1 MANLTKMTGGPFDG
15 KAILTGAGKSQ
26 VGRRLGRT
34 GLDLTLEAV
43 LRAIEDAG
51 LAVDDVDGIASYP
64 GPGVPDPGFSGAAVQ
79 EVRNALG
86 LSCRW
91 YVSAMETAGQIGPV
105 IEACMAVTLGLA
117 NHVVVYRSVWESTA
131 AAQSGGGRAS
141 VLFTGGKLPPHL
153 EWVAPFGALS
163 AANWLAMPAQRYM
176 HDFGLTREQ
185 LGWIALNARR
195 NAAMN
200 PDAVYRE
207 PMTMD
212 DYLGAR
218 MISEPLCLY
227 DCDVPCD
234 GATAVIVSRRD
245 AAKGLPRH
253 PLTVESVGPGMFE
266 RATWDQRSD
275 ITTMA
280 AHDSGATLWQNTALT
295 PADVDMAQ
303 IYDGFSFLTV
313 MWLEALGFC
322 EHGKVGEFIEGGE
335 RIARDGALPINTS
348 GGQLSGGRLHG
359 MGFLHEACVQ
369 MWGEGGDRQ
378 APKTP
383 EVVAVG
389 VGGGPVAGSML
400 LSSR

>member
-1 MANLTKMTGGPFDG
+1 MSGGPFDG
-15 KAILTGAGKSQ
+15 KAVLTGAGKSQ

-51 LAVDDVDGIASYP
+51 LAVDDIDGIASYP
-64 GPGVPDPGFSGAAVQ
+64 GPGVPDAGFSGATIQ

-86 LSCRW
+86 LRCRW
-91 YVSAMETAGQIGPV
+91 YISAMETAGQIGPAM
-105 IEACMAVTLGLA
+105 EACMAVALGLA

-131 AAQSGGGRAS
+131 AQQAGGGRAS
-141 VLFTGGKLPPHL
+141 VLFGGGKLPAHL
-153 EWVAPFGALS
+153 EWMAPFGALS
-163 AANWLAMPAQRYM
+163 AANWLGMPAQRYM
-176 HDFGLTREQ
+176 HDFGLTREH
-185 LGWIALNARR
+185 LGRIAINARH
-195 NAAMN
+195 NAGFN
-200 PDAVYRE
+200 PDAIYRE
-207 PMTMD
+207 PMSME
-212 DYLGAR
+212 DYLNSR

-227 DCDVPCD
+227 DCDIPCD
-234 GATAVIVSRRD
+234 GATAVIVSRR
-245 AAKGLPRH
+245 AAANGLPRH

-266 RATWDQRSD
+266 RATWDQRAD

-280 AHDSGATLWQNTALT
+280 AHDSAATLWENTTLT

-303 IYDGFSFLTV
+303 LYDGFSFLTV

-322 EHGKVGEFIEGGE
+322 GHGEVADFLGDGE
-335 RIARDGALPINTS
+335 RISMTGSLPINTS

-359 MGFLHEACVQ
+359 MGFLHEACIQ
-369 MWGEGGDRQ
+369 MWEEGGDRQ
-378 APKTP
+378 APKVP

>member
-1 MANLTKMTGGPFDG
+1 MTGRRGPFDG
-15 KAILTGAGKSQ
+15 KAVITGAGKSQ

-34 GLDLTLEAV
+34 GLELTLEAV
-43 LRAIEDAG
+43 LRAIADAG
-51 LAVDDVDGIASYP
+51 LDIDDVDGIASYP
-64 GPGVPDPGFSGAAVQ
+64 GPAAGAAGFSGASIT
-79 EVRNALG
+79 EVRTALG
-86 LSCRW
+86 LRSRW
-91 YVSAMETAGQIGPV
+91 YMSSLETAGQIGPV

-117 NHVVVYRSVWESTA
+117 NHVVVFRSVWESTA
-131 AAQSGGGRAS
+131 AQQAGGGHASVLLGGGGR
-141 VLFTGGKLPPHL
+141 LPPQM
-153 EWVAPFGALS
+153 EWTAPFGALS

-176 HDFGLTREQ
+176 YEFGLTRRQ

-195 NAAMN
+195 NAGLN
-200 PDAVYRE
+200 PDAVYRD
-207 PMTMD
+207 PLTMA

-245 AAKGLPRH
+245 AAAGLPRH
-253 PLTVESVGPGMFE
+253 PLTVESAGPGMFE
-266 RATWDQRSD
+266 RPTWEQRFD
-275 ITTMA
+275 LTTMA
-280 AHDSGATLWQNTALT
+280 AHDSAATLWDNTTLR

-303 IYDGFSFLTV
+303 LYDGFSFLTV

-322 EHGKVGEFIEGGE
+322 EHGRVGEFIEGGA
-335 RIARDGALPINTS
+335 RIALDGELPLNTS

-369 MWGEGGDRQ
+369 LWGEGGERQ
-378 APKTP
+378 APNTP

-400 LSSR
+400 VSSR

>member
-1 MANLTKMTGGPFDG
+1 MSGGPFGG
-15 KAILTGAGKSQ
+15 KAVLTGAGKSQ

-43 LRAIEDAG
+43 LRAIGDAG
-51 LAVDDVDGIASYP
+51 LDVDDVDGIASYP
-64 GPGVPDPGFSGAAVQ
+64 GPGVPVAGMSGAGIHD
-79 EVRNALG
+79 VRNALG
-86 LSCRW
+86 LRSRW
-91 YVSAMETAGQIGPV
+91 YMSGIETAGQIGPA

-117 NHVVVYRSVWESTA
+117 NHVVVFRSVWESTA
-131 AAQSGGGRAS
+131 EQQRGGGRAS
-141 VLFTGGKLPPHL
+141 VLFEGGKLPAHL
-153 EWVAPFGALS
+153 EWTAPFGALS

-176 HDFGLTREQ
+176 RDYGMTRQQ
-185 LGWIALNARR
+185 LGAIAITARR
-195 NAAMN
+195 NAGLN
-200 PDAVYRE
+200 PDAIYRE

-234 GATAVIVSRRD
+234 GATAVIISRRD

-266 RATWDQRSD
+266 RATWDQRVD
-275 ITTMA
+275 LTTMA
-280 AHDSGATLWQNTALT
+280 AHDSAETLWQNTTLK
-295 PADVDMAQ
+295 PSDVDMAQ

-322 EHGKVGEFIEGGE
+322 EKGKVGAFIEGGD
-335 RIARDGALPINTS
+335 RIALHGDLPINTS

>member
-1 MANLTKMTGGPFDG
+1 MATLTGVKRGPFDG
-15 KAILTGAGKSQ
+15 EAVLTGAGKSQ

-34 GLDLTLEAV
+34 GLDLTIEAV
-43 LRAIEDAG
+43 LRAIEHAG
-51 LAVDDVDGIASYP
+51 LAVDDIDGIASYP
-64 GPGVPDPGFSGAAVQ
+64 GPGMPDLGFSGAGVQ

-86 LSCRW
+86 LRSRW
-91 YVSAMETAGQIGPV
+91 YMSGMETAGQIGPV
-105 IEACMAVTLGLA
+105 IEACMAVTVGLA
-117 NHVVVYRSVWESTA
+117 NHVVVFRSVWESTA
-131 AAQSGGGRAS
+131 AQQAGGGRAS
-141 VLFTGGKLPPHL
+141 VLFSGGKLPPHL

-163 AANWLAMPAQRYM
+163 ATNWLAMPAQRYM

-185 LGWIALNARR
+185 LGWIALNARN
-195 NAAMN
+195 NAGLN
-200 PDAVYRE
+200 PDAVFRE
-207 PMTMD
+207 PLSMD

-218 MISEPLCLY
+218 MISEPLCLF
-227 DCDVPCD
+227 DCDIPCD

-245 AAKGLPRH
+245 AANGLPRH

-266 RATWDQRSD
+266 RATWDQRAD

-280 AHDSGATLWQNTALT
+280 AHDSAATLWQHTTMT

-335 RIARDGALPINTS
+335 RIARDGSLPINTS

-378 APKTP
+378 VPKTP

>member
-1 MANLTKMTGGPFDG
+1 
-15 KAILTGAGKSQ
+15 
-26 VGRRLGRT
+26 
-34 GLDLTLEAV
+34 
-43 LRAIEDAG
+43 
-51 LAVDDVDGIASYP
+51 
-64 GPGVPDPGFSGAAVQ
+64 
-79 EVRNALG
+79 
-86 LSCRW
+86 
-91 YVSAMETAGQIGPV
+91 
-105 IEACMAVTLGLA
+105 
-117 NHVVVYRSVWESTA
+117 
-131 AAQSGGGRAS
+131 
-141 VLFTGGKLPPHL
+141 
-153 EWVAPFGALS
+153 
-163 AANWLAMPAQRYM
+163 
-176 HDFGLTREQ
+176 
-185 LGWIALNARR
+185 
-195 NAAMN
+195 
-200 PDAVYRE
+200 
-207 PMTMD
+207 MTMD

-245 AAKGLPRH
+245 AANGLPRH

-280 AHDSGATLWQNTALT
+280 AHDSATTLWEHTTLT

-303 IYDGFSFLTV
+303 LYDGFTFLTV
-313 MWLEALGFC
+313 MWLEAMGFC
-322 EHGKVGEFIEGGE
+322 EHGKVGEFLGDGS
-335 RIARDGALPINTS
+335 RIALDGELPINTS

-369 MWGEGGDRQ
+369 LWGEGGDRQ
-378 APKTP
+378 APRTP

>member
-1 MANLTKMTGGPFDG
+1 M
-15 KAILTGAGKSQ
+15 
-26 VGRRLGRT
+26 
-34 GLDLTLEAV
+34 
-43 LRAIEDAG
+43 
-51 LAVDDVDGIASYP
+51 
-64 GPGVPDPGFSGAAVQ
+64 
-79 EVRNALG
+79 
-86 LSCRW
+86 
-91 YVSAMETAGQIGPV
+91 
-105 IEACMAVTLGLA
+105 
-117 NHVVVYRSVWESTA
+117 
-131 AAQSGGGRAS
+131 
-141 VLFTGGKLPPHL
+141 
-153 EWVAPFGALS
+153 APFGALS

-176 HDFGLTREQ
+176 HDFGLTREH
-185 LGWIALNARR
+185 LGRIAINART
-195 NAAMN
+195 NAGRN

-245 AAKGLPRH
+245 AANGLPRH

-266 RATWDQRSD
+266 RATWDQRAD

-280 AHDSGATLWQNTALT
+280 AHDSAASLWEHTALT

-303 IYDGFSFLTV
+303 LYDGFSFLTV

-322 EHGKVGEFIEGGE
+322 DHGKVGEFLGDGA
-335 RIARDGALPINTS
+335 RIAIDGSLPINTS

-369 MWGEGGDRQ
+369 LWGEGGDRQ

>member
-1 MANLTKMTGGPFDG
+1 M
-15 KAILTGAGKSQ
+15 S
-26 VGRRLGRT
+26 
-34 GLDLTLEAV
+34 GL
-43 LRAIEDAG
+43 
-51 LAVDDVDGIASYP
+51 
-64 GPGVPDPGFSGAAVQ
+64 
-79 EVRNALG
+79 
-86 LSCRW
+86 
-91 YVSAMETAGQIGPV
+91 ETAGQIGPA

-131 AAQSGGGRAS
+131 AQQSGGGRAS
-141 VLFTGGKLPPHL
+141 VLFSGGDLPPHL

-176 HDFGLTREQ
+176 QDFGLTREH
-185 LGWIALNARR
+185 LGRIAINART
-195 NAAMN
+195 NAGLN
-200 PDAVYRE
+200 PDAVFRE
-207 PMTMD
+207 PLTME

-218 MISEPLCLY
+218 MISEPLCLF
-227 DCDVPCD
+227 DCDIPCD

-245 AAKGLPRH
+245 AANGLPHH

-266 RATWDQRSD
+266 RSTWDQRAD

-280 AHDSGATLWQNTALT
+280 AHDSAATLWEHTTLT

-303 IYDGFSFLTV
+303 LYDGFTFLTV

-322 EHGKVGEFIEGGE
+322 DHGKVGEFLGDE
-335 RIARDGALPINTS
+335 ADGSPISLDGSLPINTS

-369 MWGEGGDRQ
+369 LWGEGGERQ

>member
-1 MANLTKMTGGPFDG
+1 VTGGPFDG
-15 KAILTGAGKSQ
+15 RAVLTGAGKSQ

-43 LRAIEDAG
+43 LRAIADAG
-51 LAVDDVDGIASYP
+51 LSIDDVDGIASYP
-64 GPGVPDPGFSGAAVQ
+64 GPGVPDAGFSGATVQ

-86 LSCRW
+86 LRSRW
-91 YVSAMETAGQIGPV
+91 YVSAMETAGQIGPA
-105 IEACMAVTLGLA
+105 IEACMAVSLGLA

-131 AAQSGGGRAS
+131 AQQAGGGRAS
-141 VLFTGGKLPPHL
+141 VLFGGGALPPHL
-153 EWVAPFGALS
+153 EWTAPFGALS

-176 HDFGLTREQ
+176 HDFGLTREH
-185 LGWIALNARR
+185 LGRIAINARA
-195 NAAMN
+195 NAGLN
-200 PDAVYRE
+200 PDAIYRE

-212 DYLGAR
+212 DYLSAR

-227 DCDVPCD
+227 DCDAPCD

-245 AAKGLPRH
+245 AANGLPRH

-280 AHDSGATLWQNTALT
+280 AHDSAATLWEHTTLT

-303 IYDGFSFLTV
+303 LYDGFTFLTV
-313 MWLEALGFC
+313 MWLEAMGFC
-322 EHGKVGEFIEGGE
+322 EHGKVGDFLGDGS
-335 RIARDGALPINTS
+335 RIALDGALPINTS

-369 MWGEGGDRQ
+369 LWGEGGDRQ
-378 APKTP
+378 APRTP

>member
-1 MANLTKMTGGPFDG
+1 MSGGPFEG
-15 KAILTGAGKSQ
+15 KAVITGAGKSQ

-43 LRAIEDAG
+43 TRAIADAG

-64 GPGVPDPGFSGAAVQ
+64 GPGVPDLGFSGASIT

-86 LSCRW
+86 LRSRW
-91 YVSAMETAGQIGPV
+91 YISSLETAGQIGPA

-117 NHVVVYRSVWESTA
+117 DHVVVYRSVWESTA
-131 AAQSGGGRAS
+131 QASGGRAS
-141 VLFTGGKLPPHL
+141 VLFGGGKLPPQL
-153 EWVAPFGALS
+153 EYLAPFGALS
-163 AANWLAMPAQRYM
+163 ATNWLAMPAQRYM

-185 LGWIALNARR
+185 LGTIALNARR
-195 NAAMN
+195 NAGLN
-200 PDAVYRE
+200 PDAVYRD
-207 PMTMD
+207 PMSMD

-234 GATAVIVSRRD
+234 GATAVIISRRD
-245 AAKGLPRH
+245 AATGLPRH

-266 RATWDQRSD
+266 RATWDQRTD
-275 ITTMA
+275 LTTMA
-280 AHDSGATLWQNTALT
+280 AHDSAATLWQNTALT
-295 PADVDMAQ
+295 SADVDMAQ

-322 EHGKVGEFIEGGE
+322 EHGKVGEFLGGGE
-335 RIARDGALPINTS
+335 RIALDGQLPINTS

-369 MWGEGGDRQ
+369 LWDEGGDRQ

-400 LSSR
+400 LSTR

>member
-1 MANLTKMTGGPFDG
+1 MTGGPFDG
-15 KAILTGAGKSQ
+15 KAVLTGAGKSQ

-43 LRAIEDAG
+43 LRAISDAG
-51 LAVDDVDGIASYP
+51 LDVDDIDGIASYP
-64 GPGVPDPGFSGAAVQ
+64 GPGVPDPGFSGAGIHD
-79 EVRNALG
+79 VRNALG
-86 LSCRW
+86 FRCRW
-91 YVSAMETAGQIGPV
+91 YVSSLETAGQIGPA
-105 IEACMAVTLGLA
+105 IEACMAVALGLA
-117 NHVVVYRSVWESTA
+117 NHVVVFRSVWESTA
-131 AAQSGGGRAS
+131 AQQGGGDRAS
-141 VLFTGGKLPPHL
+141 VLFGGGKLPPHL

-176 HDFGLTREQ
+176 HDHGLTREQ
-185 LGWIALNARR
+185 LGTIAINARR
-195 NAAMN
+195 NAGLN
-200 PDAVYRE
+200 PEAIYRE

-227 DCDVPCD
+227 DCDIPCD
-234 GATAVIVSRRD
+234 GATAVIVSRLD
-245 AAKGLPRH
+245 AAKRLPRH

-266 RATWDQRSD
+266 RATWDQRFD
-275 ITTMA
+275 LTTMA
-280 AHDSGATLWQNTALT
+280 AHDSAETLWENTTLT
-295 PADVDMAQ
+295 PRDIDMAQ

-335 RIARDGALPINTS
+335 RIALDGELPINTS

-378 APKTP
+378 APRMP
-383 EVVAVG
+383 EVVAIG

>member
-1 MANLTKMTGGPFDG
+1 MSAGPFDG
-15 KAILTGAGKSQ
+15 RAVLTGAGKSQ

-51 LAVDDVDGIASYP
+51 LAVDDIDGIASYP
-64 GPGVPDPGFSGAAVQ
+64 GPGVPDAGFSGATIQ

-86 LSCRW
+86 LRCRW
-91 YVSAMETAGQIGPV
+91 YISAMETAGQIGPAM
-105 IEACMAVTLGLA
+105 EACMAVALGLA

-131 AAQSGGGRAS
+131 AQQAGGGRAS
-141 VLFTGGKLPPHL
+141 VLFGGGRLPAHL
-153 EWVAPFGALS
+153 EWMAPFGALS
-163 AANWLAMPAQRYM
+163 AANWLGMPAQRYM
-176 HDFGLTREQ
+176 HDFGLTREH
-185 LGWIALNARR
+185 LGRIAINARH
-195 NAAMN
+195 NAGLN
-200 PDAVYRE
+200 PDAIYRE
-207 PMTMD
+207 PMSME
-212 DYLGAR
+212 DYLNSR

-227 DCDVPCD
+227 DCDIPCD
-234 GATAVIVSRRD
+234 GATAVIVSRR
-245 AAKGLPRH
+245 AAANGLPRH

-266 RATWDQRSD
+266 RATWDQRAD

-280 AHDSGATLWQNTALT
+280 AHDSAATLWENTTLT

-303 IYDGFSFLTV
+303 LYDGFSFLTV

-322 EHGKVGEFIEGGE
+322 GHGEVPDFLGDGEIISMTGS
-335 RIARDGALPINTS
+335 LPINTS

-369 MWGEGGDRQ
+369 MWEDGGERQ
-378 APKTP
+378 VPKTP

>member
-1 MANLTKMTGGPFDG
+1 MNAGPFEG
-15 KAILTGAGKSQ
+15 KAVVTGAGKSQ

-51 LAVDDVDGIASYP
+51 LAVDDIDGIASYP
-64 GPGVPDPGFSGAAVQ
+64 GPGVPDAGFSGATIQ

-86 LSCRW
+86 LRCRW
-91 YVSAMETAGQIGPV
+91 YISAMETAGQIGPAM
-105 IEACMAVTLGLA
+105 EACMAVALGLA

-131 AAQSGGGRAS
+131 AQQAGGGRAS
-141 VLFTGGKLPPHL
+141 VLFGGGKLPAHL
-153 EWVAPFGALS
+153 EWMAPFGALS
-163 AANWLAMPAQRYM
+163 AANWLGMPAQRYM
-176 HDFGLTREQ
+176 HDFGLTRQ
-185 LGWIALNARR
+185 HLGRIAINARR
-195 NAAMN
+195 NAGLN
-200 PDAVYRE
+200 PDAIYRE
-207 PMTMD
+207 PMSMD
-212 DYLGAR
+212 DYLNSR
-218 MISEPLCLY
+218 MISEPMCLY
-227 DCDVPCD
+227 DCDIPCD
-234 GATAVIVSRRD
+234 GATAVIVSRR
-245 AAKGLPRH
+245 AAATGLPRH

-266 RATWDQRSD
+266 RATWDQRAD

-280 AHDSGATLWQNTALT
+280 AHDSAATLWENTTLT

-303 IYDGFSFLTV
+303 LYDGFSFLTV

-322 EHGKVGEFIEGGE
+322 GHGQVAEFIGDGE
-335 RIARDGALPINTS
+335 RISMTGALPINTS

-359 MGFLHEACVQ
+359 MGFLHEACIQ
-369 MWGEGGDRQ
+369 MWGDGGQRQ
-378 APKTP
+378 VPKTP

>member
-1 MANLTKMTGGPFDG
+1 MTGGPFDG
-15 KAILTGAGKSQ
+15 KAVITGAGKSQ

-34 GLDLTLEAV
+34 GLELTLEAV
-43 LRAIEDAG
+43 TRAIADAG
-51 LAVDDVDGIASYP
+51 LSIDDVDGIASYP
-64 GPGVPDPGFSGAAVQ
+64 GQGVPDAGFSGADITQ
-79 EVRNALG
+79 VRNALG
-86 LSCRW
+86 LRSRW
-91 YVSAMETAGQIGPV
+91 YISALETAGQIGPAM
-105 IEACMAVTLGLA
+105 EACMAVALGLA

-131 AAQSGGGRAS
+131 AQQAGGGRAS
-141 VLFTGGKLPPHL
+141 VLFGGGELPPHL
-153 EWVAPFGALS
+153 SWMAPFGALS

-185 LGWIALNARR
+185 LGAIALNARR
-195 NAAMN
+195 NAALN
-200 PDAVYRE
+200 PDAIYRD
-207 PMTMD
+207 PMTME

-218 MISEPLCLY
+218 MISEPLCLF
-227 DCDVPCD
+227 DCDAPCD
-234 GATAVIVSRRD
+234 GATAVIISRRD
-245 AAKGLPRH
+245 ATAGLPRH

-266 RATWDQRSD
+266 RPTWDQRSD

-280 AHDSGATLWQNTALT
+280 AHDSAATLWEHTTLT

-322 EHGKVGEFIEGGE
+322 EHGKVGDFLGEQGGGP
-335 RIARDGALPINTS
+335 ISLDGPLPINTS

-369 MWGEGGDRQ
+369 LWGEGGDRQ

>member
-1 MANLTKMTGGPFDG
+1 MTGGPFDG
-15 KAILTGAGKSQ
+15 KAVLTGAGKSQ

-34 GLDLTLEAV
+34 GLELTLEAV
-43 LRAIEDAG
+43 LRAIADAG
-51 LAVDDVDGIASYP
+51 LDADDIDGIASYP
-64 GPGVPDPGFSGAAVQ
+64 GPGVPDPGFSGAGIQ
-79 EVRNALG
+79 DVRNALG
-86 LSCRW
+86 LRSRW
-91 YVSAMETAGQIGPV
+91 YMSSFETAGQIGPV

-117 NHVVVYRSVWESTA
+117 NHVVVFRSVWESTA
-131 AAQSGGGRAS
+131 AQQGGGGRAS
-141 VLFTGGKLPPHL
+141 VLFTGGRLPPHL

-176 HDFGLTREQ
+176 HDHGLTREQ
-185 LGWIALNARR
+185 LGAIAVNARR
-195 NAAMN
+195 NAALN
-200 PDAVYRE
+200 PDAIYRE

-245 AAKGLPRH
+245 AANALPRH

-275 ITTMA
+275 VTTMA
-280 AHDSGATLWQNTALT
+280 AHDSGATLWQNTTLT
-295 PADVDMAQ
+295 AADVDMAQ

-322 EHGKVGEFIEGGE
+322 EHGKVGEFIEGSG
-335 RIARDGALPINTS
+335 RIALDGELPINTS

-378 APKTP
+378 APTVP

>member
-1 MANLTKMTGGPFDG
+1 MSGGPFDG
-15 KAILTGAGKSQ
+15 KAVLTGAGKSQ

-51 LAVDDVDGIASYP
+51 LAVDDIDGIASYP
-64 GPGVPDPGFSGAAVQ
+64 GPGVPDAGFSGASIH

-86 LSCRW
+86 LRCRW
-91 YVSAMETAGQIGPV
+91 YISAMETAGQIGPAM
-105 IEACMAVTLGLA
+105 EACMAVALGLA
-117 NHVVVYRSVWESTA
+117 NHVVVFRSVWESTA
-131 AAQSGGGRAS
+131 AQQAGGGRAS
-141 VLFTGGKLPPHL
+141 VLFGGGKLPAHL
-153 EWVAPFGALS
+153 EWTAPFGALS
-163 AANWLAMPAQRYM
+163 AANWLGMPAQRYM
-176 HDFGLTREQ
+176 HDFGLTREH
-185 LGWIALNARR
+185 LGRIAINARN
-195 NAAMN
+195 NAGLN
-200 PDAVYRE
+200 PDAIYRE

-212 DYLGAR
+212 DYLNSR

-227 DCDVPCD
+227 DCDIPCD
-234 GATAVIVSRRD
+234 GATAVIVSRR
-245 AAKGLPRH
+245 AAANGLPRH

-266 RATWDQRSD
+266 RATWDQRAD

-280 AHDSGATLWQNTALT
+280 AHDSGATLWENTTLT
-295 PADVDMAQ
+295 PEDVDMAQ
-303 IYDGFSFLTV
+303 LYDGFSFLTV

-322 EHGKVGEFIEGGE
+322 GHGEVGDFLGDGE
-335 RIARDGALPINTS
+335 RISMSGSLPINTS

-359 MGFLHEACVQ
+359 MGFLHEACIQ

-400 LSSR
+400 LSTR